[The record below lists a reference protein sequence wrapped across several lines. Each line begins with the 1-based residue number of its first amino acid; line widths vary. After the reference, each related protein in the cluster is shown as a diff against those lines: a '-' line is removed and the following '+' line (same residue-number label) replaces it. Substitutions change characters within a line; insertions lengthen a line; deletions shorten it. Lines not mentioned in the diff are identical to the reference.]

1 MADNIKVINAGD
13 LLSGVKLTFAPASAQ
28 AAAHSSA
35 RHADVGTTGASGAA
49 GPTSPSGSPLE
60 DVAAS
65 LAEQYAASDWL
76 VPPGQPNDWRFMI
89 PVCRAVLLGWYNP
102 AETLPARLRLAEA
115 LGRAFGLD
123 EDAVEQ
129 MVAESLLLN
138 TAVAT
143 QLALQQL
150 ALAGGCFAV
159 READFPDDR
168 AARAAYQT
176 FRRDATSET
185 EQLLR
190 QQLGLPDFNGL
201 LYVTVLG
208 GEGLRAKGRSGKAL
222 HPYVSVW
229 LADGK
234 SGSRRG
240 EKQLSDV
247 AADTDVP
254 TWDKALSPWA
264 VTQPDMELVL
274 QVRTATER
282 GKPSR
287 SDTLLGKAG
296 VRLGGLVPGLTQRV
310 TLPIYGHKGDFI
322 TPRGAKGGGGLGP
335 SGARGAKKGGGGFL
349 CGCFGGGGGAAAEA
363 EAEAAA
369 ARAAA
374 EAEAAAA
381 AAAVAGRQGSVEQ
394 LDDEAGGRVVFDPA
408 SAQISGNQEREERG
422 RVTLL
427 LRYLPELRERPRGAL
442 APSGSLAAVGGGG
455 SSSRHTRAPSI
466 GRTDRLPSMP
476 RGSVSTPDAGHSL
489 TPMASPRRAQ
499 ASEAASAVAA
509 SAAAAAAASA
519 VAAAASGNPAATAE
533 RLGSSLDEV
542 SALLAQMLKQL
553 HSSLPPG
560 VRLVRRLDSRPLD
573 PCVLLDP
580 AADFHA
586 TFRKLAAA
594 LQALARQ
601 GGGQLAKVPD
611 PGIPLTALGPL
622 GASLEDAG
630 LEAPLTAFLSGGSS
644 GLGPLPGHCLALLLL
659 FAKLHRVRPA
669 TQHLALLLAL
679 LGGSGGWRPSSRA
692 YLALVKQL
700 WQQALMWNRSGGLTL
715 CEAEGLNGVMAAFLQ
730 RAVPLLADHY
740 NQLQGE
746 VEQVVPCLVL
756 LVEMTGWALT
766 WDPTRPPPYRPL
778 AEHLVRAAGARA
790 AATAASLRPTHETL
804 PSDVAAVAAAAEQ
817 QAADLERDLAL
828 QAAVPGLRGL
838 AAVAARRRYD
848 VLSDCLET
856 LFMYRPGSTGA
867 ASAALPL
874 LEERVTALHVLLL
887 RNRLAAAPQKSSS
900 AGTQQPISI
909 GTPGSRKLLTIRTSG
924 NGAAPGADPGDDSDV
939 SPMSLSPS
947 SAVASAAEAAQR
959 AAGRKPA
966 ATLPAGKGGKK
977 PAGRSARL
985 QIPGV
990 GGGKAV
996 SAAAKCVASAAAKQ
1010 SGDTDEEDD
1019 SDPEGV
1025 DDALAEGLLLSGGGA
1040 DQLHLFDL
1048 EAAMTEALAQWAETG
1063 GEDLKRQLLRL
1074 LERDPLWPPPAAAEG
1089 AGAAAGG
1096 GGAGGPGGAGGV
1108 PPTGKSVLTPAG
1120 AGAAKASKAG
1130 KALAASGAGTSALEL
1145 FRILEAYVDVSL
1157 ERALGGGEQRPGRMG
1172 PVITSAAVAVVRSY
1186 LHHVMSAWEEILACR
1201 ALPADSGAAPAGHR
1215 HARTISDRFLH
1226 PPGGAPGGPP
1236 MGQLLSGPALTA
1248 AAGFSQVPSLA
1259 APGANGA
1266 LGAGLPAPTLSVP
1279 QFGVL
1284 GGAGPSGQVGLGAPG
1299 GAAGGI
1305 GPSPLKARGG
1315 HHRRAATTTDND
1327 LFSAGV
1333 FASAGHVAATA
1344 AGTGKPGQA
1353 GAAAPVAGAA
1363 GASAAALP
1371 PAVLL
1376 ALAAEP
1382 GLVACDA
1389 LVTVRNTLAAVAEQ
1403 VEGLQGSLA
1412 VLGPR
1417 QALLSTQTHTP
1428 GSAAPLGRP
1437 AAPPAYISR
1446 ANADLDHALSA
1457 ATRHCIASY
1466 RAAIRPGIMCSLTA
1480 AFDRK
1485 GAAPPSTKALESL
1498 LTKLHDELVCLADG
1512 LRRASVAGGLM
1523 LGAWQA
1529 AVGCVSALA
1538 LHQVPGWRPLTE
1550 AEADVL
1556 RDFLISLQDM
1566 FGEVVDEYLAPRAR
1580 REAAERGQAGQA
1592 QQQQQQRAG
1601 GSARG
1606 GDKAGGIIPAELAD
1620 ADARAAGTAYTS
1632 SLLQCVAAATEDLC
1646 DMYNAQVSCLQQ
1658 VDDTVDEDVGPLRHQ
1673 VTLLDILR
1681 MLRQRRRSD
1690 PAAQT
1695 FVTEKLRLAASSA
1708 AQVVFGLR
1716 ASERLVASTA
1726 CSLLAPPVGPTGA
1739 PAAAAAP
1746 LALVSSAVPG
1756 ATNSSSSSAAA
1767 ASAVASRDGL
1777 LYLTPRV
1784 LGYSTLL
1791 AGDLRGGADITFK
1804 LRLKD
1809 VKDVLRGDGADSL
1822 VITTTEGDVYQF
1834 GGFAPTERERVWG
1847 LLHGAPAVGPTLT
1860 PGTSAALGSVS
1871 TPPALAAIGV
1881 GIRAAAGSGQPSP
1894 RISGNGMTPG
1904 GAAASGTPTARAMD
1918 TETPKSH
1925 GLPKP
1930 PRAVMPSA
1938 SVGRNARAAHA
1949 AAADAV
1955 ASAST
1960 AAAAGAVA
1968 PTLSAPGPAALPSL
1982 LSGAAAKAMAALLPG
1997 AAATH
2002 GGAATDSVEAPAAA
2016 GGGITGGGPSAGT
2029 SSLKGPVERGAL
2041 PLLSTPCHLVNVLR
2055 NKDGMLHLYAGRLD
2069 FVCTADPPL
2078 SRSLPL
2084 SAINNVSQRPGGWGG
2099 GSVLVLTVEGEKA
2112 SLVFGGMGDALL
2124 ATLKQNVSELCFA
2137 NG

>member
-1 MADNIKVINAGD
+1 MADNIKVINAGE

-28 AAAHSSA
+28 AANASA
-35 RHADVGTTGASGAA
+35 RHTDVGHTGVSGAA

-76 VPPGQPNDWRFMI
+76 VPPGQPNDWRFML

-102 AETLPARLRLAEA
+102 VETLPARLRLAEA

-123 EDAVEQ
+123 DDAVEQ

-138 TAVAT
+138 SAVAT

-168 AARAAYQT
+168 AARAAYQA
-176 FRRDATSET
+176 FRRDATCET

-201 LYVTVLG
+201 LHVTVLG

-247 AADTDVP
+247 AADTDSPVWEQ
-254 TWDKALSPWA
+254 TLSPW
-264 VTQPDMELVL
+264 VVSQPDMELVL

-296 VRLGGLVPGLTQRV
+296 VRLEGLVPGLSQRL
-310 TLPIYGHKGDFI
+310 TLPIYGHKGEFI
-322 TPRGAKGGGGLGP
+322 NPRGAKAGGGT
-335 SGARGAKKGGGGFL
+335 GAAAPTGAKKGGGGFL
-349 CGCFGGGGGAAAEA
+349 CGCFGGGGSAAAEAQA
-363 EAEAAA
+363 EAEAAQ
-369 ARAAA
+369 AAA

-381 AAAVAGRQGSVEQ
+381 AAAAGGRQGSVEQ

-408 SAQISGNQEREERG
+408 SAQVSGNQEREERG
-422 RVTLL
+422 RITLL
-427 LRYLPELRERPRGAL
+427 LRFLPELRERPRGAL
-442 APSGSLAAVGGGG
+442 APSGMAAAGGAGG
-455 SSSRHTRAPSI
+455 SSRHVIRCGDP
-466 GRTDRLPSMP
+466 
-476 RGSVSTPDAGHSL
+476 V
-489 TPMASPRRAQ
+489 
-499 ASEAASAVAA
+499 
-509 SAAAAAAASA
+509 
-519 VAAAASGNPAATAE
+519 ATAE
-533 RLGSSLDEV
+533 KLGSALSEV
-542 SALLAQMLKQL
+542 AGQLGRTLKQL
-553 HSSLPPG
+553 RSSLPPG
-560 VRLVRRLDSRPLD
+560 VKLIRRLDSRPLD
-573 PCVLLDP
+573 PAVLLDP

-601 GGGQLAKVPD
+601 GGGELARVPN

-622 GASLEDAG
+622 GASLEDGG

-644 GLGPLPGHCLALLLL
+644 GLGPLPGPCLALLLL
-659 FAKLHRVRPA
+659 FAKLHR
-669 TQHLALLLAL
+669 
-679 LGGSGGWRPSSRA
+679 
-692 YLALVKQL
+692 
-700 WQQALMWNRSGGLTL
+700 WNRSGALTV
-715 CEAEGLNGVMAAFLQ
+715 CEAEGLNGVMAMFLQ

-746 VEQVVPCLVL
+746 PGQVVPCLAL
-756 LVEMTGWALT
+756 LMEMTGWALT

-778 AEHLVRAAGARA
+778 AEHLIRAAGARA
-790 AATAASLRPTHETL
+790 AATAASLRPAHETL
-804 PSDVAAVAAAAEQ
+804 SSDVVAVAVAAEQ

-838 AAVAARRRYD
+838 AATAARRRYD

-867 ASAALPL
+867 ASAALL
-874 LEERVTALHVLLL
+874 QLEERVTALHVLLL
-887 RNRLAAAPQKSSS
+887 RHQLAAAPKQS
-900 AGTQQPISI
+900 APANAAAPSG
-909 GTPGSRKLLTIRTSG
+909 GNPGSRKALAVRTAG
-924 NGAAPGADPGDDSDV
+924 GMAAADDDDSDV

-947 SAVASAAEAAQR
+947 SATASAAEAAQR
-959 AAGRKPA
+959 AAGRKVA
-966 ATLPAGKGGKK
+966 ATLHAGKGSKK
-977 PAGRSARL
+977 PVGRPARQ
-985 QIPGV
+985 QIPAAGV
-990 GGGKAV
+990 GK
-996 SAAAKCVASAAAKQ
+996 AAAVATKAAFGKRQ
-1010 SGDTDEEDD
+1010 DESDEEED
-1019 SDPEGV
+1019 SDGEGA
-1025 DDALAEGLLLSGGGA
+1025 DEELHAGLLLSGGIMEPL
-1040 DQLHLFDL
+1040 QLFDL

-1063 GEDLKRQLLRL
+1063 G
-1074 LERDPLWPPPAAAEG
+1074 
-1089 AGAAAGG
+1089 
-1096 GGAGGPGGAGGV
+1096 
-1108 PPTGKSVLTPAG
+1108 KSVLTPG
-1120 AGAAKASKAG
+1120 TAGAAKGSKAG
-1130 KALAASGAGTSALEL
+1130 KALAASGASSSALEL
-1145 FRILEAYVDVSL
+1145 FRILEVYVDVSL
-1157 ERALGGGEQRPGRMG
+1157 ERALGGGEQRPARAG
-1172 PVITSAAVAVVRSY
+1172 PVITSAVVAVVRSY
-1186 LHHVMSAWEEILACR
+1186 LHHVMSSWEEILACR
-1201 ALPADSGAAPAGHR
+1201 ALPDPSAAPAGHR
-1215 HARTISDRFLH
+1215 HARTISDRFMNQQAGVPAGSPL
-1226 PPGGAPGGPP
+1226 
-1236 MGQLLSGPALTA
+1236 GQLLSGPSASA

-1259 APGANGA
+1259 MPGGA
-1266 LGAGLPAPTLSVP
+1266 GAMAGLPPPTLLVP

-1284 GGAGPSGQVGLGAPG
+1284 GAGL
-1299 GAAGGI
+1299 
-1305 GPSPLKARGG
+1305 GPSPLKGRGG

-1333 FASAGHVAATA
+1333 FSTAGHAAA
-1344 AGTGKPGQA
+1344 AAVGTGKPGQA
-1353 GAAAPVAGAA
+1353 GHAATGAGAPA
-1363 GASAAALP
+1363 ASAALALP

-1382 GLVACDA
+1382 GLVACEA

-1403 VEGLQGSLA
+1403 VEGLQESLA

-1417 QALLSTQTHTP
+1417 KALMPTQAQSFE
-1428 GSAAPLGRP
+1428 AASGRP
-1437 AAPPAYISR
+1437 AAPPAYLSR
-1446 ANADLDHALSA
+1446 ARVDLDHALSA

-1466 RAAIRPGIMCSLTA
+1466 RAAIRPGIMCGLTA
-1480 AFDRK
+1480 AFDKK
-1485 GAAPPSTKALESL
+1485 GGGNSFTGGVDGLATFVSTTRPPPPLMPQALESL
-1498 LTKLHDELVCLADG
+1498 LSKLHDELVCLADG
-1512 LRRASVAGGLM
+1512 LRRPSVAGGLM

-1538 LHQVPGWRPLTE
+1538 LHQVPGWRPLAE
-1550 AEADVL
+1550 VEADLL
-1556 RDFLISLQDM
+1556 REFLISLQDL
-1566 FGEVVDEYLAPRAR
+1566 FGEVVDEVLRPRAR
-1580 REAAERGQAGQA
+1580 QEAAERPERPQPIRASNSR
-1592 QQQQQQRAG
+1592 QQLQN
-1601 GSARG
+1601 GSSVHG
-1606 GDKAGGIIPAELAD
+1606 GDKAEGAGVTIIPAELAD

-1658 VDDTVDEDVGPLRHQ
+1658 LDDTVDEDVGPLRHQ

-1726 CSLLAPPVGPTGA
+1726 CSLLVPPVGATGA
-1739 PAAAAAP
+1739 PAAAAAS
-1746 LALVSSAVPG
+1746 LALVSTAVPG

-1809 VKDVLRGDGADSL
+1809 VKDVLRGDSSDCL
-1822 VITTTEGDVYQF
+1822 VITTTDGDVYHF

-1847 LLHGAPAVGPTLT
+1847 LLHGAPAVGPNLT
-1860 PGTSAALGSVS
+1860 AGTSASLSLTS
-1871 TPPALAAIGV
+1871 TPPALSAISA
-1881 GIRAAAGSGQPSP
+1881 GIRAATGSSQPSP
-1894 RISGNGMTPG
+1894 RDSGNGTPV
-1904 GAAASGTPTARAMD
+1904 S
-1918 TETPKSH
+1918 
-1925 GLPKP
+1925 
-1930 PRAVMPSA
+1930 
-1938 SVGRNARAAHA
+1938 
-1949 AAADAV
+1949 
-1955 ASAST
+1955 
-1960 AAAAGAVA
+1960 
-1968 PTLSAPGPAALPSL
+1968 
-1982 LSGAAAKAMAALLPG
+1982 
-1997 AAATH
+1997 
-2002 GGAATDSVEAPAAA
+2002 
-2016 GGGITGGGPSAGT
+2016 
-2029 SSLKGPVERGAL
+2029 
-2041 PLLSTPCHLVNVLR
+2041 VLR

-2069 FVCTADPPL
+2069 FVCAADPPL

-2124 ATLKQNVSELCFA
+2124 ATLKQNISELCFA

>member
-1 MADNIKVINAGD
+1 MCPVGLGLTSHASVQAG
-13 LLSGVKLTFAPASAQ
+13 P
-28 AAAHSSA
+28 
-35 RHADVGTTGASGAA
+35 SGAV

-76 VPPGQPNDWRFMI
+76 VPPGQPNDWRFML
-89 PVCRAVLLGWYNP
+89 PVCRAVLMGWYNP
-102 AETLPARLRLAEA
+102 VETLPDRLMLAEA

-143 QLALQQL
+143 QLGLQQL
-150 ALAGGCFAV
+150 ALAGGCFSV

-168 AARAAYQT
+168 AARAAYQA

-185 EQLLR
+185 QQLLR

-201 LYVTVLG
+201 LQVTVLG
-208 GEGLRAKGRSGKAL
+208 GEGLRSKGRSGKAL

-229 LADGK
+229 LADGR

-247 AADTDVP
+247 AADTDSPV
-254 TWDKALSPWA
+254 WEQALSPW
-264 VTQPDMELVL
+264 VVSQPDMELVL

-282 GKPSR
+282 GKPAR

-296 VRLGGLVPGLTQRV
+296 VRLAGLVPGLTQRL
-310 TLPIYGHKGDFI
+310 TLPIYGHKGEFI
-322 TPRGAKGGGGLGP
+322 GPRGAKPGAGAGVAGP
-335 SGARGAKKGGGGFL
+335 RAKKGGGGGFL
-349 CGCFGGGGGAAAEA
+349 CGCFGGGGNAAAEA

-381 AAAVAGRQGSVEQ
+381 AAAAAVAVAGRQGSVEQ

-427 LRYLPELRERPRGAL
+427 LRFLPEQRERPTGVL
-442 APSGSLAAVGGGG
+442 APSGSLAAGGGGGG
-455 SSSRHTRAPSI
+455 SGRHTRALSM
-466 GRTDRLPSMP
+466 GRADRLPSMP
-476 RGSVSTPDAGHSL
+476 RGSVTATTPDASGN
-489 TPMASPRRAQ
+489 PMASPRRAQ
-499 ASEAASAVAA
+499 ASESATSAAA
-509 SAAAAAAASA
+509 SAAATAAASA
-519 VAAAASGNPAATAE
+519 VTAAASGDPAASAE
-533 RLGSSLDEV
+533 KLRSSLSEV
-542 SALLAQMLKQL
+542 AAQLGRSLKQL

-560 VRLVRRLDSRPLD
+560 VRLLRKLDSRPLD
-573 PCVLLDP
+573 PAVLLDP
-580 AADFHA
+580 GADFHA

-601 GGGQLAKVPD
+601 GGGDLARVPD

-622 GASLEDAG
+622 GAALEDGG
-630 LEAPLTAFLSGGSS
+630 LEAPISAFLSGGSS
-644 GLGPLPGHCLALLLL
+644 GLGPLPGPCLALLLL

-700 WQQALMWNRSGGLTL
+700 WQEALMWNRSGTLTV

-740 NQLQGE
+740 NQLQGGP
-746 VEQVVPCLVL
+746 EQVVPCLAL

-766 WDPTRPPPYRPL
+766 WDPTRAPPHRPL

-790 AATAASLRPTHETL
+790 TATAGLLRPTHETL

-817 QAADLERDLAL
+817 HVADLERDLAL

-838 AAVAARRRYD
+838 AATAARRRYD

-867 ASAALPL
+867 ASSALPL

-887 RNRLAAAPQKSSS
+887 RHRLAAAPKQSTQVSSN
-900 AGTQQPISI
+900 
-909 GTPGSRKLLTIRTSG
+909 GTPGSRKALTVRTSG
-924 NGAAPGADPGDDSDV
+924 GGTAPDGDDDSDV

-947 SAVASAAEAAQR
+947 SATASAAEAAQR

-966 ATLPAGKGGKK
+966 AALPAAKGGKK
-977 PAGRSARL
+977 PAGRPARL
-985 QIPGV
+985 HIPGA
-990 GGGKAV
+990 GGAKADA
-996 SAAAKCVASAAAKQ
+996 AAAKAAAAGAKRDGV
-1010 SGDTDEEDD
+1010 SDEEEGSRAEASDD
-1019 SDPEGV
+1019 E
-1025 DDALAEGLLLSGGGA
+1025 LAEGLLLSGGGPEPL
-1040 DQLHLFDL
+1040 QLFDL
-1048 EAAMTEALAQWAETG
+1048 EAAMTEALTQWAETG

-1074 LERDPLWPPPAAAEG
+1074 LEKDPLWPPPAAA
-1089 AGAAAGG
+1089 AAGG
-1096 GGAGGPGGAGGV
+1096 HGVAAAAAAAAAATVGGAGPGGAAA
-1108 PPTGKSVLTPAG
+1108 TGKSFMVPGAG
-1120 AGAAKASKAG
+1120 GAAKATKAG
-1130 KALAASGAGTSALEL
+1130 TALAASGAGSSAVEL
-1145 FRILEAYVDVSL
+1145 FRILEVYVDVSL
-1157 ERALGGGEQRPGRMG
+1157 ERALSGGEQRPGRMG
-1172 PVITSAAVAVVRSY
+1172 PVITSAVVAVVRSY
-1186 LHHVMSAWEEILACR
+1186 LHHVMSSWEEILACR
-1201 ALPADSGAAPAGHR
+1201 ALPAEPSAAPAGHR
-1215 HARTISDRFLH
+1215 HARTISDRFTN
-1226 PPGGAPGGPP
+1226 PPAGAPGGPP
-1236 MGQLLSGPALTA
+1236 LGQLLSGPSITA

-1259 APGANGA
+1259 APGGVGPA
-1266 LGAGLPAPTLSVP
+1266 AGLHTPTLSVP

-1299 GAAGGI
+1299 GAAAGM

-1333 FASAGHVAATA
+1333 FATAGHAAATA
-1344 AGTGKPGQA
+1344 AGGGKPGQPVPVA
-1353 GAAAPVAGAA
+1353 PGFGAPAAA
-1363 GASAAALP
+1363 AAALP

-1382 GLVACDA
+1382 GLVACEA

-1403 VEGLQGSLA
+1403 VEGLQESLA

-1417 QALLSTQTHTP
+1417 QALLPTQGP
-1428 GSAAPLGRP
+1428 GLAGANSRL
-1437 AAPPAYISR
+1437 AAPPAYLGR
-1446 ANADLDHALSA
+1446 ANADLEHALSA
-1457 ATRHCIASY
+1457 AARHCIASY
-1466 RAAIRPGIMCSLTA
+1466 RAAIRPGIMCGLTA
-1480 AFDRK
+1480 AFDKK
-1485 GAAPPSTKALESL
+1485 GGGAPSAKALESL

-1512 LRRASVAGGLM
+1512 LQRPSVAGGLM

-1538 LHQVPGWRPLTE
+1538 LHQVPGWRPLVE
-1550 AEADVL
+1550 AEADLL
-1556 RDFLISLQDM
+1556 REFLISLQDM
-1566 FGEVVDEYLAPRAR
+1566 FGEVVDEYLKPRAGQ
-1580 REAAERGQAGQA
+1580 EAAERAQPLHASNSRQKLHA
-1592 QQQQQQRAG
+1592 QQQNG
-1601 GSARG
+1601 GSVRG
-1606 GDKAGGIIPAELAD
+1606 GSKAGADIIPAELAD

-1632 SLLQCVAAATEDLC
+1632 SLLQCVAAATEDLS

-1658 VDDTVDEDVGPLRHQ
+1658 VDDTVDEEVGPLRHQ

-1681 MLRQRRRSD
+1681 MLRQRRRTD

-1716 ASERLVASTA
+1716 ASERLMASTA
-1726 CSLLAPPVGPTGA
+1726 CSLMAPPVGATGA
-1739 PAAAAAP
+1739 PAAAAAS
-1746 LALVSSAVPG
+1746 LALVSTAVPG
-1756 ATNSSSSSAAA
+1756 PTNSSSSAVAA

-1791 AGDLRGGADITFK
+1791 AGDLRGGADVTFK

-1809 VKDVLRGDGADSL
+1809 VKDVLRGDGSDVL
-1822 VITTTEGDVYQF
+1822 VITTIEGDVYHF

-1860 PGTSAALGSVS
+1860 AGTSVALGSAI
-1871 TPPALAAIGV
+1871 TPPSLAAISA
-1881 GIRAAAGSGQPSP
+1881 GIRAATGSGQPSP
-1894 RISGNGMTPG
+1894 RGSGNGIAPA
-1904 GAAASGTPTARAMD
+1904 GAAAGGTPTGAGAGRALD
-1918 TETPKSH
+1918 TGTPKSH

-1930 PRAVMPSA
+1930 PRAVAPSA
-1938 SVGRNARAAHA
+1938 SVGRNARAAYMA
-1949 AAADAV
+1949 AAEAE
-1955 ASAST
+1955 ASATTS
-1960 AAAAGAVA
+1960 AAAGAVA
-1968 PTLSAPGPAALPSL
+1968 PTMSAPGPSVIPSL
-1982 LSGAAAKAMAALLPG
+1982 LSGAAAKAVAALIPG
-1997 AAATH
+1997 AATAQ
-2002 GGAATDSVEAPAAA
+2002 GGAAAGVAGSAAS
-2016 GGGITGGGPSAGT
+2016 GGGALVGATGAT
-2029 SSLKGPVERGAL
+2029 SLHGPVESGAL
-2041 PLLSTPCHLVNVLR
+2041 PLLSTPCHLVSVIR
-2055 NKDGMLHLYAGRLD
+2055 NKDGMLHLYANRLD
-2069 FVCTADPPL
+2069 FVCAADPPL

-2124 ATLKQNVSELCFA
+2124 ASLKQNISELCFA
-2137 NG
+2137 HG